1 MTEHRIEPSKVTK
14 PIQLLAAWL
23 VGLILVNGSF
33 LGAAISIASP
43 EWVRVIL
50 VVASILNVPVFLF
63 CLFLLQTKF
72 RPEMQED
79 SYYSKYL
86 EANTGK
92 MISAR
97 AFEVHEHSLRAELAE
112 HNKLYLTLMSG
123 LEGTVKEL
131 ASQLELVTAKSS
143 TESDK
148 TIVMQQVSEI
158 IDRSSRAIEVAKQDA
173 IKTSFSVEIN
183 DLLPDYLQIRNEL
196 KINKITINKTFGST
210 SKDPEVPKQKII
222 SFGPKVP
229 IDKLKTIVLA
239 LQKYGFDRISYAD
252 IGITE
257 SSIFIGSYIYRS
269 PGMEQAVRI
278 DQDILGILQSPDA
291 TLEELID
298 EIEDAAHFARTG

>member
-1 MTEHRIEPSKVTK
+1 
-14 PIQLLAAWL
+14 
-23 VGLILVNGSF
+23 
-33 LGAAISIASP
+33 
-43 EWVRVIL
+43 
-50 VVASILNVPVFLF
+50 
-63 CLFLLQTKF
+63 
-72 RPEMQED
+72 MQED